1 MWILLD
7 LWPLKY
13 PCANISP
20 NLFLQKCKQQHL
32 DKLKEVKTPWVL
44 FGASNG
50 EHLMTTN
57 LLPQLTKS
65 SILWFLLDFWPLQNP
80 CANMDPTLFFQKC
93 KQQNCDILNEVK
105 TPWILVGASNSGH
118 SMIAYLLRQ
127 LTKSNILWFVLDL
140 WPLKFL
146 APTWTQI
153 YFFQKYKQQYW
164 DKLNEVKTPWVLVGA
179 ASSKHIKSANCTAW
193 TFIWLLMYCVLA
205 LRKCL
210 EN

>member
-1 MWILLD
+1 MLD

-20 NLFLQKCKQQHL
+20 NLFLQKCKKQHL

-44 FGASNG
+44 LGASNG
-50 EHLMTTN
+50 GHSMITN

-65 SILWFLLDFWPLQNP
+65 NILWFLLDFWPLKNL

-93 KQQNCDILNEVK
+93 KQQYWDILNEVK
-105 TPWILVGASNSGH
+105 TLWILVGASNSGH

-140 WPLKFL
+140 WPLKIL

-153 YFFQKYKQQYW
+153 YFFR
-164 DKLNEVKTPWVLVGA
+164 NA
-179 ASSKHIKSANCTAW
+179 NSSTEIN
-193 TFIWLLMYCVLA
+193 
-205 LRKCL
+205 
-210 EN
+210 